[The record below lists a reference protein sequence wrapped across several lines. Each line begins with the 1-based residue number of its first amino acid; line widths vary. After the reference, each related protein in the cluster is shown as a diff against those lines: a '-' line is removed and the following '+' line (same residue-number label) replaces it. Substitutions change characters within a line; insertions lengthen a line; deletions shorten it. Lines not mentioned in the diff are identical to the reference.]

1 MWCCMAVQIY
11 VSSCRD
17 LVTQFYYN
25 SEMQNVAMF
34 SFDGVPKKY
43 VQNFNSEV
51 SFFEEKTER

>member
-1 MWCCMAVQIY
+1 MAVQIY

-34 SFDGVPKKY
+34 SFGGVPKKY